1 MARLVLAIML
11 VCVLCIVVAGCGGG
25 DTAKATN
32 DTGGEPQPDIYTG
45 PGGGTGDGGTGGG
58 GTVTPPAP
66 PEGGGGTIT
75 PPAPPGGGT
84 NDPITP
90 PAPPIL

>member
-1 MARLVLAIML
+1 MARYVLAIML
-11 VCVLCIVVAGCGGG
+11 LCVFCIVVSGCGGG
-25 DTAKATN
+25 ETAKATN
-32 DTGGEPQPDIYTG
+32 DTGGEPQPDVYTG

-58 GTVTPPAP
+58 GTGGGGT
-66 PEGGGGTIT
+66 GGGGTIT

-84 NDPITP
+84 TDPITP